1 MSRITSISLSCLPLL
16 VLGLATLS
24 PAGCKRDPGKATG
37 KGISS
42 NLADAGKGMCDPS
55 NHEKPFIIEW
65 DATDMSSF
73 ESYAANDMVMV
84 HYEGCSLRVVD
95 TCRDDDISGKF
106 GTYKPV
112 EWTSGSLEALNI
124 ADENTLYA
132 KLPLGQA
139 TLGGRVRSGE
149 KFKMEYFVAGTR
161 TATRSKVY
169 TGDLSQVDGCED
181 VTHFVYAY
189 NLGAFALGSV
199 QNLEADAKVSV
210 FGFGGGAEKKSSR
223 QADKKGGDLGTCK
236 SDSATEISGC
246 KVPIRLNL
254 RKLTDGDN
262 PKEEEDRVEDT
273 DASLNAAAALEAKL
287 DLKGEAGERVQ
298 SAMRHMNAGDGQKC
312 LAELDK
318 HDKLEPKKKSTDPSS
333 GLGIYRSSCL
343 MISGKCKAG
352 KELLRKTYEKMQNA
366 AFSTP
371 EQIDRGVEAQASMY
385 CQGGDMSK
393 RDKVL
398 AAIQDLTQ
406 GAYMGKKDKAFCM
419 KAYKTIRDLGP
430 KIKPKDEDDNQISGT
445 LKALFNTAATCFVKA
460 DECKSGLKV
469 YIEAFPPVATEHFK
483 TEKEKNDFL
492 KEQFLKDNTFK
503 RCKGKL

>member
-1 MSRITSISLSCLPLL
+1 
-16 VLGLATLS
+16 
-24 PAGCKRDPGKATG
+24 
-37 KGISS
+37 
-42 NLADAGKGMCDPS
+42 MCDPS
-55 NHEKPFIIEW
+55 NHKKPFIIEW

-95 TCRDDDISGKF
+95 TCRIDDIPGSF

-169 TGDLSQVDGCED
+169 AGDLAKEDGCED

-199 QNLEADAKVSV
+199 KTLDASAKVSV
-210 FGFGGGAEKKSSR
+210 FGFGGGADKKSSR
-223 QADKKGGDLGTCK
+223 QADKKGGNLGTCT

-254 RKLTDGDN
+254 RGLTDGEN
-262 PKEEEDRVEDT
+262 PKIEEDKAPDT
-273 DASLNAAAALEAKL
+273 DESLNAAAVLEAKL
-287 DLKGEAGERVQ
+287 DLSGEAGERVT
-298 SAMRHMNAGDGQKC
+298 SAIKHMNAGDGKKC
-312 LAELDK
+312 ISELNK
-318 HDKLEPKKKSTDPSS
+318 HDKLDPKKKSTDSNSS
-333 GLGIYRSSCL
+333 YGYIRGQCL
-343 MISGKCKAG
+343 MLTGKCQAG
-352 KELLRKTYEKMQNA
+352 KELVRKSFEKMLNQG
-366 AFSTP
+366 P
-371 EQIDRGVEAQASMY
+371 EQIDSATESRVGMY
-385 CQGGDMSK
+385 CQGGDMSD
-393 RDKVL
+393 RDKVVK
-398 AAIQDLTQ
+398 AINDIMQ
-406 GAYMGKKDKAFCM
+406 GRMTKKEPKVCM

-430 KIKPKDEDDNQISGT
+430 TIKPKDIDDKQISGM
-445 LKALFNTAATCFVKA
+445 LISLFNHAPTCLAKAGDCKAAYKVFKEAYPAQATA
-460 DECKSGLKV
+460 
-469 YIEAFPPVATEHFK
+469 YIK
-483 TEKEKNDFL
+483 DKDEKEAAL
-492 KEQFLKDNTFK
+492 KKAFEDSIP
-503 RCKGKL
+503 RCKGQ